1 MGSEMCIRDRSSRG
15 EHCSPDFFFVSRFI
29 QHWNSDVANNYK
41 IANNNIVSDGNII
54 NNRNIVE

>member
-1 MGSEMCIRDRSSRG
+1 MYDRYNYRLKK
-15 EHCSPDFFFVSRFI
+15 ERDFFFVSRFI
-29 QHWNSDVANNYK
+29 QHWNSDVANNFK